1 MTRIT
6 TVLFDFDGVV
16 TNTEPQYDA
25 YLDALGEEYNLGLES
40 LAALVKGMTSNNMLE
55 KYFSHLSDSDL
66 QILTERLEDFERQMD
81 FPPVDGAIET
91 IHQLK
96 KDGYKIGLVTSSQSF
111 KMKIALEELNLT
123 NVFDV
128 EITADHIT
136 IGKPDP
142 MCYLLAAE
150 KLGSLANECLVLE
163 DSLFGIAAGNAA
175 GMKVVGLS
183 TTNPVELLEDKC
195 VKVIPDFRNFDISEI
210 NQL

>member
-1 MTRIT
+1 MFRIT
-6 TVLFDFDGVV
+6 AILFDFDGVV
-16 TNTEPQYDA
+16 VNTEPQYDA
-25 YLDALGEEYNLGLES
+25 YFDALGEEYNLGLDS

-66 QILTERLEDFERQMD
+66 QNLIEQIEDFERQMD
-81 FPPVDGAIET
+81 FPPVNGAIET

-96 KDGYKIGLVTSSQSF
+96 RDGYKIGLVTSSQSF
-111 KMKIALEELNLT
+111 KMKIALEKLNLN

-136 IGKPDP
+136 IGKPNP

-150 KLGSLANECLVLE
+150 KLGIHPNECLVFE

-183 TTNPVELLEDKC
+183 TTNPVELLNDKC
-195 VKVIPDFRNFDISEI
+195 VKVISDFREFDISDI
-210 NQL
+210 N